1 MRKGD
6 RKRTLELALSKFTNA
21 ETEST
26 ERRHVLLIA
35 RVEVV
40 LLLLLMVM
48 IGVSERKQRR
58 RLRRHAPPRRR
69 PSRERKDQAS
79 GS

>member
-26 ERRHVLLIA
+26 ERRHVLLVA

-40 LLLLLMVM
+40 LLLLLSVM
-48 IGVSERKQRR
+48 ISVSEGEKRKRERR
-58 RLRRHAPPRRR
+58 NGPLRHR